1 MQQDAAPEVPAGD
14 VSTKRY
20 HKSDTEKASRN
31 QRGFPDF
38 EKDMPSLGDRF
49 KFSLKDNLTSY
60 LGTKN
65 PFYTP
70 VDPQK
75 DYVWLLDNTAYQNR
89 LGRWKAE
96 YVACYF
102 VKNSGKDLSAVVG
115 WISDKVGLAK
125 DEQAEA
131 TIEKRIQPLLDQ
143 ILPAHSVTVDLQGV
157 EVRLGPSGRDGISAD
172 EVSIPGHDYKD
183 GEIITSKA
191 VNADATPVNTTF
203 ATAKGWA
210 IISDVDDTIKK
221 TQTNSPVGIL
231 KTTFVD
237 DPEPIRG
244 MPELYKHLIQKLG
257 AYIPAAMQSSV
268 KVLSTLCDLRANIV
282 VLKLLA

>member
-1 MQQDAAPEVPAGD
+1 MQKHVAPEVPAGD
-14 VSTKRY
+14 VNARRY
-20 HKSDTEKASRN
+20 RESSAEREIRI
-31 QRGFPDF
+31 QRGFPEF

-49 KFSLKDNLTSY
+49 KFSIKDNLTSY
-60 LGTKN
+60 LGSKN
-65 PFYTP
+65 PFYEP

-102 VKNSGKDLSAVVG
+102 VKNSGKGLSDVVG
-115 WISDKVGLAK
+115 WVADKVGLAK

-131 TIEKRIQPLLDQ
+131 TIERRIQPLLDQ
-143 ILPAHSVTVDLQGV
+143 ILPAHSVTVDIQGM
-157 EVRLGPSGRDGISAD
+157 EVRLGPSGRDGISTD
-172 EVSIPGHDYKD
+172 EIAIPGHGYKD
-183 GEIITSKA
+183 GEVITNKA
-191 VNADATPVNTTF
+191 INADATPINTTF

-210 IISDVDDTIKK
+210 IISDVDDTIKE

-237 DPEPIRG
+237 EPEPIRG
-244 MPELYKHLIQKLG
+244 MPELYKHLMQKLG
-257 AYIPAAMQSSV
+257 EC
-268 KVLSTLCDLRANIV
+268 T
-282 VLKLLA
+282 

>member
-1 MQQDAAPEVPAGD
+1 
-14 VSTKRY
+14 
-20 HKSDTEKASRN
+20 
-31 QRGFPDF
+31 
-38 EKDMPSLGDRF
+38 MPSLTTRYN
-49 KFSLKDNLTSY
+49 FSLKDNLTSY
-60 LGTKN
+60 LGSKN
-65 PFYTP
+65 PFSSQ

-96 YVACYF
+96 YVAAYF
-102 VKNSGKDLSAVVG
+102 VKNSGKNLSAVVG
-115 WISDKVGLAK
+115 WVADKVGLAK

-143 ILPAHSVTVDLQGV
+143 ILPAHTVTLDLQGV
-157 EVRLGPSGRDGISAD
+157 NVRLGPSDRHGISAT
-172 EVSIPGHDYKD
+172 ELAIPGTGYKD
-183 GEIITSKA
+183 GQVVTSRA

-221 TQTNSPVGIL
+221 TLTSSPIGIL

-237 DPEPIRG
+237 EPEPIKG
-244 MPELYKHLIQKLG
+244 MPELYKHLMQKLG
-257 AYIPAAMQSSV
+257 KFRAYLRQVLLLLTLHGRYSACMVPIRLTLQPLSVSAAIS
-268 KVLSTLCDLRANIV
+268 RNI
-282 VLKLLA
+282 LPCRHSDPP

>member
-1 MQQDAAPEVPAGD
+1 MQKDAAPEVPVGN
-14 VSTKRY
+14 VSKTSFQETDQER
-20 HKSDTEKASRN
+20 EFRI

-60 LGTKN
+60 LGSRN
-65 PFYTP
+65 PFFSY

-96 YVACYF
+96 YVAAYF
-102 VKNSGKDLSAVVG
+102 VKNSGKDLSAIVG
-115 WISDKVGLAK
+115 WVADKVGLAK

-143 ILPAHSVTVDLQGV
+143 ILPAHAVTLDLQGMN
-157 EVRLGPSGRDGISAD
+157 VRLGPSDRHGISTNELA
-172 EVSIPGHDYKD
+172 IPGTGYKD
-183 GEIITSKA
+183 GEVVTSRA

-210 IISDVDDTIKK
+210 VISDVDDTIKK
-221 TQTNSPVGIL
+221 TLTASPIGIL

-237 DPEPIRG
+237 DPEPIKG
-244 MPELYKHLIQKLG
+244 MPELYKHLVKKLSEC
-257 AYIPAAMQSSV
+257 P
-268 KVLSTLCDLRANIV
+268 LSKA
-282 VLKLLA
+282 